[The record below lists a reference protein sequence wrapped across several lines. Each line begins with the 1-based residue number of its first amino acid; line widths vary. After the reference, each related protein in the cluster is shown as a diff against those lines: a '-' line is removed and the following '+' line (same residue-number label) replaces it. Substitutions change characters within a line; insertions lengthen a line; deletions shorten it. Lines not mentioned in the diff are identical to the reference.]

1 MDSVFG
7 PGGLLDRQVAGY
19 TCRPGQLEMARAVD
33 GFLARNNADESNG
46 QAASLVIEAET
57 GLGKTLAYLVPAVLS
72 GRRVVVSTNTRNL
85 QDQILEREIPL
96 IRHYIAPDLRAL
108 CVKGRQNYLC
118 LHRWRQLAAGGQ
130 LDLFEENAGT
140 AIDQWVNKTVHGDR
154 SELGWLS
161 ATSPLW
167 QKICCLSHSCL
178 GANCPEASSCFLNR
192 LRRDAAASRLL
203 IVNHHLLFSD
213 LAIRKTGY
221 GEVLPRYDTV
231 IFDEAHHIEQVA
243 TTFFGFTFS
252 RYQIIE
258 LAGDVER
265 SAESEAGA
273 EEKKQLLQ
281 AATRL
286 LVAVERFTAAFP
298 PARGRFLLN
307 SLNSQSAAITTIRDD
322 LLIALQ
328 HLEKSLASLPPND
341 GPWNLY
347 LDRTLDLQAR
357 LEMILAE
364 QFDDLPITEVRYTY
378 WYERHERNLSLFAT
392 PVDVAP
398 ELQTSLFATTRRCVF
413 TSATLT
419 TGSRFNYFL
428 ERLGLAEDTPTLAL
442 ASPFDYQQRT
452 RIFIPDTDFP
462 EPAAPRYTQA
472 LHTCMETLINH
483 AQGRTLA
490 LFTSFQAMNQAWQS
504 LRDRLPYPV
513 LVQGEAPRRVL
524 LDRFSRITESILFAV
539 ASFWEGVD
547 IPGESLSLVIMDKL
561 PFEVPSDPVIMA
573 RINRIKAEGGN
584 AFADFQIPRAILTL
598 RQGAGRLMRTTSDR
612 GVIAIMDTRLCTKGY
627 GRLFLRSLPPAPVT
641 RCLEEI
647 EEFFQAN
654 PMAKR
659 QQSPVYQEKTTPN
672 RPPRTEDDPLFEPD
686 QQL

>member
-7 PGGLLDRQVAGY
+7 PEGLLALQVAGY
-19 TCRPGQLEMARAVD
+19 TCRPGQLEMARAVHNLLVTPD
-33 GFLARNNADESNG
+33 AHESTG

-57 GLGKTLAYLVPAVLS
+57 GLGKTLAYLIPAVLS

-96 IRHYIAPDLRAL
+96 IRQYIAPNLRAL

-130 LDLFEENAGT
+130 LDLFEQHISAP
-140 AIDQWVNKTVHGDR
+140 IDHWVATTVHGDR
-154 SELGWLS
+154 SELRMLS

-178 GANCPEASSCFLNR
+178 GTNCPEASGCFLNR

-252 RYQIIE
+252 RYQLIE

-265 SAESEAGA
+265 STENQASGEQ
-273 EEKKQLLQ
+273 KKQLLQ
-281 AATRL
+281 AAAHL
-286 LVAVERFTAAFP
+286 LAATERFAAAFP
-298 PARGRFLLN
+298 PAKGRFLLQ
-307 SLNSQSAAITTIRDD
+307 SLPSHSTAITTIRDD
-322 LLIALQ
+322 LLIALH
-328 HLEKSLASLPPND
+328 HLEKILATLSQND

-357 LEMILAE
+357 LEMILTE
-364 QFDDLPITEVRYTY
+364 HLDDLPTTEVRYTY

-392 PVDVAP
+392 PVNVAP
-398 ELQTSLFATTRRCVF
+398 ELQTTLFAATSRCVF

-419 TGSRFNYFL
+419 TGSRFTYFL

-452 RIFIPDTDFP
+452 RIFIPEADFP
-462 EPAAPRYTQA
+462 EPATPGYPQA
-472 LHTCMETLINH
+472 LHTCMEKLISH

-490 LFTSFQAMNQAWQS
+490 LFTSLQAMNLAWQS
-504 LRDRLPYPV
+504 IRGRLPYPV
-513 LVQGEAPRRVL
+513 LIQGEAPRRVL
-524 LDRFSRITESILFAV
+524 LDRFSRTTESILFAV

-547 IPGESLSLVIMDKL
+547 VPGESLSLVIMDKL

-573 RINRIKAEGGN
+573 RINRIKAMGGN
-584 AFADFQIPRAILTL
+584 PFADFQIPRAILTL
-598 RQGAGRLMRTTSDR
+598 RQGAGRLMRTASDR
-612 GVIAIMDTRLCTKGY
+612 GVIAIMDTRLFTKGY

-641 RCLEEI
+641 RSLEEI
-647 EEFFQAN
+647 EEFFQGTPGADN
-654 PMAKR
+654 
-659 QQSPVYQEKTTPN
+659 QQAIASPEKTTPN
-672 RPPRTEDDPLFEPD
+672 RPFLTEDDPLFEP
-686 QQL
+686 